1 VAASCFGALNATTFT
16 TSRLIYVA
24 GREHLLPAMFG
35 ELHPKRLTPVKA
47 LVLQG
52 VLTSIMVILG
62 DFSGLVMFYGIVGW
76 SWYFV
81 RPSLRHTLTCIEIT
95 VLGVVVLRVREPKL
109 ERYEI
114 INTGINIK
122 TLQSVYYDTHN
133 ILLRGIILIIKRHLL
148 CATASPFRWFIYFR
162 RNTLILLLHY
172 WMATFPRS
180 KYIPKCKIS
189 KLTNRL
195 RWNKAS

>member
-1 VAASCFGALNATTFT
+1 MSIITSSETIALVRSQICCFLFQDFGSTLFGSAGGIVFALCVAASCFGALNAATFT
-16 TSRLIYVA
+16 TARLIYVA

-81 RPSLRHTLTCIEIT
+81 RPS
-95 VLGVVVLRVREPKL
+95 
-109 ERYEI
+109 
-114 INTGINIK
+114 
-122 TLQSVYYDTHN
+122 YD
-133 ILLRGIILIIKRHLL
+133 IL
-148 CATASPFRWFIYFR
+148 
-162 RNTLILLLHY
+162 
-172 WMATFPRS
+172 
-180 KYIPKCKIS
+180 
-189 KLTNRL
+189 
-195 RWNKAS
+195 